1 MSSFFSSSDLRSA
14 FFHHQIYL
22 QGFRAHFSGSSL
34 NPSNAMNTLNPTADK
49 LSCRHTQLIASLSH
63 HRPFSP
69 KPSFSRS
76 FRFPPPPLPQLS
88 LSLIRA
94 SLQDTNHETPDE
106 ILKLF
111 NRQITDKSAIPV
123 PSSAPLLKP
132 LRAYV
137 VSDITAAAL
146 IFSGFYFSIKP
157 SLATPL
163 SPPPT
168 VETAERDSA
177 LDEEREKLLEQHLL
191 SNPNDVVQ
199 LRDLMEIKIKNEK
212 IPEAIQI
219 VEKLMELE
227 PEEIEL
233 PMLRAH
239 LYAHHGKFELARNE
253 FHELFRKILSLKNI
267 ERKIEETIRL
277 CGKKTKKSDFRE
289 FKLLLAQIKV
299 IEGRFDE
306 DLRNYE
312 ELVKEEPRD
321 FRPNLCQGIIYSFLR
336 KNNEAEKNF
345 EKFRRLIPRG
355 HPLMSYFDDNR
366 IATKIFGQKVENE
379 TPMSKT

>member
-1 MSSFFSSSDLRSA
+1 
-14 FFHHQIYL
+14 
-22 QGFRAHFSGSSL
+22 
-34 NPSNAMNTLNPTADK
+34 MNTLNPTAAK
-49 LSCRHTQLIASLSH
+49 LSRHHTPLIASLNH
-63 HRPFSP
+63 HRPFFP
-69 KPSFSRS
+69 KPSSFPS

-88 LSLIRA
+88 LSLVRA
-94 SLQDTNHETPDE
+94 SLQDTNHEIPDE
-106 ILKLF
+106 TLKLF
-111 NRQITDKSAIPV
+111 NCQITDKSTIPV
-123 PSSAPLLKP
+123 SSSAPLLKP
-132 LRAYV
+132 LRAAV
-137 VSDITAAAL
+137 VTAITAAAL
-146 IFSGFYFSIKP
+146 IFSGFYFSVKP
-157 SLATPL
+157 SVATPL

-168 VETAERDSA
+168 VETAERDST

-199 LRDLMEIKIKNEK
+199 LRDLMEIKIKNDK

-239 LYAHHGKFELARNE
+239 LYAHHGEFELARKE
-253 FHELFRKILSLKNI
+253 FRELLEKDPFCVEAYHGLVTVASQEESSEELKNI

-277 CGKKTKKSDFRE
+277 CGKENKKSNFRE

-299 IEGRFDE
+299 IEGRFD
-306 DLRNYE
+306 DALKGYE

-321 FRPNLCQGIIYSFLR
+321 FRPFLCQGIIYNLL
-336 KNNEAEKNF
+336 KKKNEAEKNF
-345 EKFRRLIPRG
+345 EKVRRLIPRG
-355 HPLMSYFDDNR
+355 HPFASYFDDNM